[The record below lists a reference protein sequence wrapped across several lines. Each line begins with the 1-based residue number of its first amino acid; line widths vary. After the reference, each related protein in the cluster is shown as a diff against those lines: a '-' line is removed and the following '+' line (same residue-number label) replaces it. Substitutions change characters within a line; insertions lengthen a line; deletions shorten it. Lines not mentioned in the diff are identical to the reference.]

1 MKAYAITS
9 PDAPAT
15 VTDVPIPD
23 VGPDDVRI
31 AIRAASVNGF
41 DVFQANGYLIGM
53 MEHRFPAVI
62 GRDFAGVV
70 EAVGGGVT
78 AFTVGDE
85 VIGFVPSVPP
95 LEDGS
100 FAERIVAA
108 DLVLATKPA
117 GLDFDVAAAL
127 PLAGSAALDLLD
139 AVNLA
144 AGDTV
149 LIVGATGAVGT
160 FATQLAAQRGAVVI
174 ATARPDEEAS
184 VRALGAT
191 QTIDWSAGGII
202 QAVRALYPDGVTA
215 VIDLVDQK
223 EALAE
228 LGAVVR
234 SGGRVAT
241 LLGAADIE
249 AFASRGI
256 VASNTNASTTPDKI
270 QRLAHLVASDRL
282 RVVIQETYPLD
293 RASEAIA
300 AFQAGT
306 CGKLVLAIGQG

>member
-1 MKAYAITS
+1 MIDL
-9 PDAPAT
+9 P
-15 VTDVPIPD
+15 VPD

-31 AIRAASVNGF
+31 TIRAASINGF
-41 DVFQANGYLIGM
+41 DVFQANGYLLGM

-70 EAVGGGVT
+70 DAVGARVT

-85 VIGFVPSVPP
+85 VIGFVPPVPP
-95 LEDGS
+95 LEHGS
-100 FAERIVAA
+100 FAEQISAS
-108 DLVLATKPA
+108 DLVLATKPPA
-117 GLDFDVAAAL
+117 IDFDVAAAL
-127 PLAGSAALDLLD
+127 PLAGSAAIDLLD

-149 LIVGATGAVGT
+149 LIVGATGGVGT

-191 QTIDWSAGGII
+191 QTVDWSAGGVVE
-202 QAVRALYPDGVTA
+202 AVRALYLEGVTA

-223 EALAE
+223 DTLTE
-228 LGAVVR
+228 LGAIVQ

-256 VASNTNASTTPDKI
+256 VASNTNAATTPDKI
-270 QRLAHLVASDRL
+270 RQLADMVASGRL

-293 RASEAIA
+293 RAPEAIA

-306 CGKLVLAIGQG
+306 RGKLVLAIGEG

>member
-1 MKAYAITS
+1 M
-9 PDAPAT
+9 
-15 VTDVPIPD
+15 DVPIPD

-41 DVFQANGYLIGM
+41 DVFQANGYMIGM

-70 EAVGGGVT
+70 DAIGAAVTDVS
-78 AFTVGDE
+78 VGDE
-85 VIGFVPSVPP
+85 VIGFVPPVLP
-95 LEDGS
+95 LEHGS
-100 FAERIVAA
+100 FAEWIVAA
-108 DLVLATKPA
+108 DLVLARKPA
-117 GLDFDVAAAL
+117 GLDFEVAATL

-139 AVNLA
+139 AVDLA

-149 LIVGATGAVGT
+149 LIVGATGGVGT

-174 ATARPDEEAS
+174 ATARPDEEAY

-191 QTIDWSAGGII
+191 QTVDWSAGGIVD
-202 QAVRALYPDGVTA
+202 AVRAVYPDGVTA

-223 EALAE
+223 DALTE

-241 LLGAADIE
+241 LLGAADVE
-249 AFASRGI
+249 AFAGRGI
-256 VASNTNASTTPDKI
+256 LASNTNAATTPDKI
-270 QRLAHLVASDRL
+270 RQLAEMVASDRL

-293 RASEAIA
+293 RAPEAIA

-306 CGKLVLAIGQG
+306 RGKLVLAIGEG